1 MGLAEKL
8 ITDSGE
14 DLNEFKATYRQV
26 PSSLTGK
33 LEKGNTKLFGENE
46 SCNYWAF
53 HQVEQERA
61 ERAKKEREEQEANQP
76 DYDYSAIRTDVPA
89 VEKKQDV
96 AQQEDHH
103 KDEL

>member
-1 MGLAEKL
+1 MASGLLAGQDINAGE
-8 ITDSGE
+8 E
-14 DLNEFKATYRQV
+14 DLDVGEKMDAE
-26 PSSLTGK
+26 GEAAAK
-33 LEKGNTKLFGENE
+33 LKE
-46 SCNYWAF
+46 
-53 HQVEQERA
+53 A

-89 VEKKQDV
+89 VEKKQDE